1 MFNYPRI
8 GLPSPDVQV
17 SFEDALGAGGQGDG
31 ARYTPGVS
39 GQAVW
44 FEDGGSAAWPVSGET
59 VLGYPLTISLWVA
72 IPEGAEISPGG
83 SYVFQWG
90 HIPGIVVRVNGTRAQ
105 SPAGSLAWEVT
116 VSNGR
121 SAADKV
127 TRTGLTRGLWH
138 NLVLVINQ
146 VNIFGGARVAS
157 YLNGTYLDESHYNG
171 GLLNITHID
180 RPEFFGAGKFDGSVM
195 VDEIA
200 IWKESLT
207 DLQVATL
214 FRAGNRAVNTGGAG
228 SVVQPSGWGVLW

>member
-1 MFNYPRI
+1 MFDYPKL
-8 GLPSPDVQV
+8 GLPVPDAQV

-39 GQAVW
+39 GQGVW
-44 FEDGGSAAWPVSGET
+44 FEDGGSAGWPVSGET

-90 HIPGIVVRVNGTRAQ
+90 HIPGIVVRVNGTRSQ

-127 TRTGLTRGLWH
+127 TNVGLTRGLWH
-138 NLVLVINQ
+138 HLVLVIRQ
-146 VNIFGGARVAS
+146 YNIFGGARVTS
-157 YLNGTYLDESHYNG
+157 YLNGTSLGESHYNG
-171 GLLNITHID
+171 GLLNITNID

-195 VDEIA
+195 VDEIG
-200 IWKESLT
+200 IWKEALT
-207 DLQVATL
+207 DQQVGAL
-214 FRAGNRAVNTGGAG
+214 FRAGERAVSTGAG
-228 SVVQPSGWGVLW
+228 AQPSGWGVLW

>member
-1 MFNYPRI
+1 MFDYPKL
-8 GLPSPDVQV
+8 GLPVPDVQV

-39 GQAVW
+39 GQGVW
-44 FEDGGSAAWPVSGET
+44 FEDGGSAAWPVGGET
-59 VLGYPLTISLWVA
+59 LLGYPLTISLWVA
-72 IPEGAEISPGG
+72 IPEGAEISHGG

-90 HIPGIVVRVNGTRAQ
+90 HIPGIVVRVNGTRSQ

-127 TRTGLTRGLWH
+127 TNVGLTRGLWH
-138 NLVLVINQ
+138 HLVLVIRQ
-146 VNIFGGARVAS
+146 YNIFGGARVTS
-157 YLNGTYLDESHYNG
+157 YLNGTSLGESHYNG

-195 VDEIA
+195 VDEIG
-200 IWKESLT
+200 IWKEVLT
-207 DLQVATL
+207 DQQVETL
-214 FRAGNRAVNTGGAG
+214 FRAGERAVSIGAG
-228 SVVQPSGWGVLW
+228 AQPSGWGVLW